1 MNRIVSIA
9 RAVLLLGAADVA
21 QAQDPQALLQQSD
34 RVAAQESVALR
45 ALYEEG
51 NAAFARGDYAT
62 AFNTY
67 DYAVWQGSLAAATRL
82 CVLDAYGIG
91 TEANPPKAVFWCAQ
105 AAAGG
110 QDVRDVQ
117 AWLHDHGGEE
127 RVGYSP
133 LK

>member
-1 MNRIVSIA
+1 MNRIISAA
-9 RAVLLLGAADVA
+9 RAVLFLGVAGLA
-21 QAQDPQALLQQSD
+21 QAQDTQSLLQHSE
-34 RVAAQESVALR
+34 RIAAQESAALR

-51 NAAFARGDYAT
+51 NAAFARGDYAA
-62 AFNTY
+62 AFNNY

-91 TEANPPKAVFWCAQ
+91 TEANPQKAVFWCAQ

-117 AWLHDHGGEE
+117 AWLRDHDGEE

-133 LK
+133 VK